1 MNDDNLKNLLF
12 LDVETTGLEEED
24 RLVQVAYL
32 YNNTEKEALF
42 HPGRE
47 MTVRSME
54 VTHITNKHLLGKEK
68 FYGSDFF
75 NDLKKILEDDATV
88 FVAHNA
94 TFDVSML
101 TREGLTVGVII
112 DTYKLAQA
120 LDIKGDIPAYRL
132 QYLRYHL
139 GIELDDAC
147 AHTASGDVRVL
158 VALFERM
165 YEKMHKDL
173 SHDEVIKKMIHISS
187 EPVLIKRLNF
197 GKYAGEMVADIA
209 RKDRGYLSWLLGQ
222 KESDAANGNI
232 DADWIYTLK
241 KYL

>member
-1 MNDDNLKNLLF
+1 MNDKNLNNLLF
-12 LDVETTGLEEED
+12 LDVETTGLEEAD

-32 YNNTEKEALF
+32 YNNTEKESLF
-42 HPGRE
+42 HPERE
-47 MTVRSME
+47 MSIRSME
-54 VTHITNKHLLGKEK
+54 VTHITNKHLEGKEK
-68 FYGSDFF
+68 FQGSEFYHE
-75 NDLKKILEDDATV
+75 LKKLLDNDNTI

-94 TFDVSML
+94 TFDVAML
-101 TREGLTVGVII
+101 TREGLTVGAII
-112 DTYKLAQA
+112 DTYKIAQA

-139 GIELDDAC
+139 GIEIDDAC

-158 VALFERM
+158 VALFKRM
-165 YEKMHKDL
+165 YEKMCKDL
-173 SHDEVIKKMIHISS
+173 SHEEVIQKMIHISS

-197 GKYAGEMVADIA
+197 GKYTGEFIADIA